1 MAGKGREGSMDIN
14 EEVKLDAACE
24 AYACRMTAFRMA
36 RQSQRSGEYIE
47 LQESLCYRRML
58 SVAFGGGK

>member
-1 MAGKGREGSMDIN
+1 MDNGGIMDIN
-14 EEVKLDAACE
+14 EEVRLDAACE
-24 AYACRMTAFRMA
+24 AYARRMTAFRMA

-58 SVAFGGGK
+58 SVAFGGAK

>member
-1 MAGKGREGSMDIN
+1 MSIN
-14 EEVKLDAACE
+14 DEVKLDAACE

-36 RQSQRSGEYIE
+36 RQSQRSDEYIE